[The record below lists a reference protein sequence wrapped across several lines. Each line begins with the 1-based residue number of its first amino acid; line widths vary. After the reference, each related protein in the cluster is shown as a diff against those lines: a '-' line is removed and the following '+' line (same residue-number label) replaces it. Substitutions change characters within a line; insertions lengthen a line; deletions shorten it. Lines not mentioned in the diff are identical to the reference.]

1 MSGNVEHR
9 WFQTSDLR
17 AGTSRCFRTL
27 VVISDGKEH
36 QLPYHEQRLSMMNLT
51 IEQALY
57 QATRRLH
64 SLSSTPRLDAELL
77 LAHVLGWSRARVVAE
92 REQRLTPEQQAMF
105 DALIER
111 RATREPVAYLIGQRE
126 FFGLTLFVD
135 RRVLVPRPET
145 ELLVELTIKEAQRY
159 GNRPLTIAD
168 IGVGSGAIAIALAKH
183 LPQATIYGVD
193 LSAAALE
200 VAAINV
206 NRYHLQERVILL
218 QGDLFDPL
226 PGPVDLIVSNP
237 PYTILAEID
246 EGVYQ
251 HEPHLAL
258 DGGVDGL
265 DCYRRLIPATPTY
278 LKPGGA
284 ILLEI
289 GAWQASSVIHLL
301 RQALPEAEITVQRDL
316 AGYDR
321 VVRARNRDVIL

>member
-1 MSGNVEHR
+1 MRKNISYLYHR
-9 WFQTSDLR
+9 PQ
-17 AGTSRCFRTL
+17 
-27 VVISDGKEH
+27 
-36 QLPYHEQRLSMMNLT
+36 LSMMNLT

-92 REQRLTPEQQAMF
+92 REQRLTPEQQATF
-105 DALIER
+105 NALIER
-111 RATREPVAYLIGQRE
+111 RATCEPVAYLIGQRE
-126 FFGLTLFVD
+126 FFGLTFFVD

-301 RQALPEAEITVQRDL
+301 RQVLPEAEITVQRDL